1 MKLNDKINEEIFSEN
16 ENKSEVIVLNKD
28 PVWSF
33 VYGWIGPLLLHGF
46 ICVVLLFTFVSR
58 TIDVNGTSMEPT
70 LINTDWVIVTNMFYT
85 PKVGDIVIIGPGEG
99 HEEPLVKRVIAT
111 EGQTLKIDFEN
122 GEIYVDGVLLNED
135 YIQGQTIEGD
145 AVIPEIIPE
154 GKVFVL
160 GDNRTVS
167 LDSRYQKV
175 GLIDALSIIGKAQI
189 DIIPHTYDEYG
200 QPRLDFGKIRYL
212 YD

>member
-1 MKLNDKINEEIFSEN
+1 MKLNDEMYDEIFTEK
-16 ENKSEVIVLNKD
+16 ENKREVITLNKNSA
-28 PVWSF
+28 WSIIYDWF
-33 VYGWIGPLLLHGF
+33 SCIFPAL
-46 ICVVLLFTFVSR
+46 ICVVLLLTFAFRLIKV
-58 TIDVNGTSMEPT
+58 DGTSMEST
-70 LINTDWVIVTNMFYT
+70 LIDKDRVVVTNIFYT
-85 PKVGDIVIIGPGEG
+85 PKDGDIVVISHGE
-99 HEEPLVKRVIAT
+99 EYAEPLIKRVIAT

-145 AVIPEIIPE
+145 AVIPEVIPE

-175 GLIDALSIIGKAQI
+175 GLIDASSIIGKAQI
-189 DIIPHTYDEYG
+189 DLIPHTYDEYG
-200 QPRLDFGKIRYL
+200 QPRLDFGKVRYL